1 MAFSY
6 VTYKNFAPINQIKD
20 NLTNSEG
27 CGVYLSAEGEVSIAT
42 STTDIPYGLVMV
54 GADSITPGT
63 YPSAPVAGSLEIVD
77 QLGVAVQVLAS
88 DAGPIDVGNLII
100 IDSAASVPGSFKA
113 FTPTDGDYCWGM
125 ALTNCA
131 AGEQF
136 IMRFQP
142 YLAVVPAPVPAP

>member
-6 VTYKNFAPINQIKD
+6 VTYKNFAPINQID
-20 NLTNSEG
+20 GNLTNSEG
-27 CGVYLSAEGEVSIAT
+27 CGVVLTAAGTVGIA
-42 STTDIPYGLVMV
+42 SLPTDLPYGFVMV

-77 QLGVAVQVLAS
+77 QLGVAVQALAS
-88 DAGPIDVGNLII
+88 DDGAITAGAFVI

-113 FTPTDGDYCWGM
+113 ATPTNGQYVWGI
-125 ALTNCA
+125 ALTDCA

-136 IMRFQP
+136 ILRFQP
-142 YLAVVPAPVPAP
+142 YKAVVPAP